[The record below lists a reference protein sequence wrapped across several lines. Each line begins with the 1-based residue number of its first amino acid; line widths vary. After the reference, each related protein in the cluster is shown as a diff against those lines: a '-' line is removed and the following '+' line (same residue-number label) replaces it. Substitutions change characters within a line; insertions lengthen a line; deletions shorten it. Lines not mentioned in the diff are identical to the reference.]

1 MPCSNRRWEKGIVE
15 EVGVRGKGLD
25 VVGVPK
31 VVIVCFLDKT
41 GTRFCK

>member
-1 MPCSNRRWEKGIVE
+1 MLEQKMEEGIVE

-31 VVIVCFLDKT
+31 IVIVCFLDKR
-41 GTRFCK
+41 GDEVL